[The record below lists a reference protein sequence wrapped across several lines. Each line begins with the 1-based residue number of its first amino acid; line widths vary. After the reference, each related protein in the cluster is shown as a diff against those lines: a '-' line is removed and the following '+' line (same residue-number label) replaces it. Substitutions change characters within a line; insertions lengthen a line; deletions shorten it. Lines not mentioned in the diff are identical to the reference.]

1 MEIKHLFFSYGK
13 NQVIKDLSI
22 EFEERKITTLL
33 GSNGCGKSTLFNL
46 CTRNLKAKMG
56 MISLNGKNINSI
68 ERKEFAK
75 KVAIVRQKNHIS
87 GDIKVEELV
96 AYGRNPYI
104 NFMARPSKKD
114 YEKIDKAIE
123 LCGLGKIRKEKVN
136 SLSGGQVQRV
146 WIAMALAQDS
156 QILFLDEPTTY
167 LDIKYQLEILKLIKD
182 LNRKLKKTIVMVLHD
197 INQAIEYSDYLVGME
212 NGQIIFQGQDN
223 ILTGEVI
230 SRIYQ
235 TKLRIVEFE
244 NKKFVLA
251 EN

>member
-22 EFEERKITTLL
+22 EFEEGKITTLL

-223 ILTGEVI
+223 ILTGELI

>member
-22 EFEERKITTLL
+22 EFEEGKITTLL

>member
-22 EFEERKITTLL
+22 EFEEGKITTLL

-123 LCGLGKIRKEKVN
+123 LCGLEKIRKEKVN

-223 ILTGEVI
+223 ILTGELI

>member
-22 EFEERKITTLL
+22 EFEEGKITTLL

-167 LDIKYQLEILKLIKD
+167 LDIKYQIEILKLIKD